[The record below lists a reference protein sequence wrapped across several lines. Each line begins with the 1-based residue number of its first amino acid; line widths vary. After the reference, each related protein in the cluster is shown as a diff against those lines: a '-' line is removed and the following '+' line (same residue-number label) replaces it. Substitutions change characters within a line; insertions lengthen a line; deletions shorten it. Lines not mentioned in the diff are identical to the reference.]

1 MVKMTIMV
9 VKKQKNGFEPE
20 KTILVFL
27 LKNKCFFCVSL
38 LDIVSKKNIFIKIK
52 SFIKYIDKGA

>member
-38 LDIVSKKNIFIKIK
+38 LDIVSKKYFYKNKEFYKI
-52 SFIKYIDKGA
+52 Y